1 MALELNYSTLAGQES
16 MLRDSVRCRA
26 FRRAI
31 AEAVTPGC
39 TVLDIG
45 AGTGI
50 LSLFAAQ
57 AGARMVY
64 AVEQTQIVDVTRRIV
79 AANGFSDR
87 IKVIQGDMTTV
98 ELPEKV
104 DVIVSE
110 WLGSYAVDENLLPV
124 VVHARERW
132 LKPGGRMI
140 PESVTVWMAPAFDE
154 LLQQEVDFW
163 RSEPYGL
170 DFDLISQN
178 AARRMD
184 CFCNHINRKHLLCE
198 PQLMWTIDCRTCS
211 QEDVSHPWHFHS
223 RFSAEQEGEFNVL
236 AAWFRANLTGAVLLS
251 NGPDDP
257 DTHWGRQIFPVGKS
271 VSVKSGA
278 QVEVDFTHEPQGRG
292 ESRSLWSIAA
302 DDYRFSSEGST
313 LLVGVKGEE

>member
-16 MLRDSVRCRA
+16 MLRDSVRCKA
-26 FRRAI
+26 FQQAI
-31 AEAVTPGC
+31 TAAVTPGC

-57 AGARMVY
+57 AGAGHVY
-64 AVEQTQIVDVTRRIV
+64 AVEQTQIVDVARRII
-79 AANGFSDR
+79 ATNGFSDR
-87 IKVIQGDMTTV
+87 ITVIQGDITKV

-124 VVHARERW
+124 VVQARERW

-140 PESVTVWMAPAFDE
+140 PGSVKVWMSLAFDE
-154 LLQQEVDFW
+154 FLQQEVDFW

-170 DFDLISQN
+170 DLELISQN

-184 CFCNHINRKHLLCE
+184 CFCNHINQKHLLCE
-198 PQLMWTIDCRTCS
+198 PQLMWNIDCQNCPLELVVQPWNFRS
-211 QEDVSHPWHFHS
+211 QFM
-223 RFSAEQEGEFNVL
+223 AEREGEFNVL
-236 AAWFRANLTGAVLLS
+236 AAWFQANLFDEIGVT
-251 NGPDDP
+251 NGPSDP
-257 DTHWGRQIFPVGKS
+257 DTHWGRQIFPVGKNLFL
-271 VSVKSGA
+271 KSGSE
-278 QVEVDFTHEPQGRG
+278 VEVDFTHEPRGTG
-292 ESRSLWSIAA
+292 ESRALWSIKQ
-302 DDYRFSSEGST
+302 DDYHFNSEGTT
-313 LLVGVKGEE
+313 LLVDK